1 MRWLLALGWWA
12 PSCAKNPEPT
22 DRCSAGDVCI
32 EAGTGEL
39 GFNGDD
45 LGKRD
50 TRLASPSAVYEHP
63 EGRIVIVDYS
73 NMRVREVTESGAIQT
88 VVGNGFHAYSEPGAT
103 PLETPLENP
112 VDIGWNPDGQL
123 CVLPQHE
130 GRVICLNGDGL
141 IERYAGT
148 GIIGDAGDDGPALD
162 ADIGYG
168 GGMVFAEDGTLYVSD
183 STHSRVRRIRPDGT
197 IDTALGTGEAGL
209 GEPGF
214 GPETA
219 IRFPERLA
227 YDETNQRLLVA
238 DAHNHRVLSVDA
250 ESLAVQWVA
259 GTGEAGFSGDGGPAT
274 DAMLN
279 QPMGVAVDADGGI
292 LIADTRNHVI
302 RRIDPAGAIDTL
314 VGTGADHATTDRA
327 SFDDFSMVGP
337 AGLSW
342 TAAGDLLIAEHW
354 GHRILRA
361 RDLVSAF

>member
-1 MRWLLALGWWA
+1 
-12 PSCAKNPEPT
+12 
-22 DRCSAGDVCI
+22 
-32 EAGTGEL
+32 
-39 GFNGDD
+39 
-45 LGKRD
+45 
-50 TRLASPSAVYEHP
+50 
-63 EGRIVIVDYS
+63 
-73 NMRVREVTESGAIQT
+73 
-88 VVGNGFHAYSEPGAT
+88 
-103 PLETPLENP
+103 
-112 VDIGWNPDGQL
+112 
-123 CVLPQHE
+123 
-130 GRVICLNGDGL
+130 
-141 IERYAGT
+141 
-148 GIIGDAGDDGPALD
+148 LD